1 MSKVT
6 KTVLSAIAVIALAIG
21 GGLLGAN
28 LSGNNG
34 GGSAAA
40 SSNLIEEIKQRGEL
54 RVGVAIAPPLTAEQE
69 DGTLGGP
76 NLIPL
81 QMLADQLGVKL
92 VPVAAEWKNIVAGL
106 QAGRYDF
113 AANLDATVERS
124 LSIMFT
130 DPVYKYQGVFVVP
143 ANSPYNTAEEL
154 LASGEAI
161 GTAQGS
167 APEAAL
173 VALGANISATDTY
186 ANIISA
192 MNAGRVVAEFTDSPT
207 AVGQAQADP
216 NLKIIVPNPIIYT
229 ADVSYGVPANIDLHS
244 LTTVNIAI
252 ARAIGSGA
260 MTAAYTKVNYLEI
273 DNLGDL
279 QKK

>member
-1 MSKVT
+1 MSKIT
-6 KTVLSAIAVIALAIG
+6 KTVLSAIAVVVLALG

-28 LSGNNG
+28 LAGSNTSGD
-34 GGSAAA
+34 
-40 SSNLIEEIKQRGEL
+40 SNSTSLIEQIKQRGEL
-54 RVGVAIAPPLTAEQE
+54 RVGVAIAPPLTAEQP

-81 QMLADQLGVKL
+81 QKLADELGVKL

-113 AANLDATVERS
+113 AANLDATVSRGA
-124 LSIMFT
+124 SIMFT

-143 ANSPYNTAEEL
+143 ADSPYNTATDL
-154 LASGEAI
+154 LASKKAI

-173 VALGANISATDTY
+173 IALGATVTPTDTY
-186 ANIISA
+186 ANIVAS
-192 MNAGRVVAEFTDSPT
+192 MKAGRVAAEFTDSPT
-207 AVGQAQADP
+207 AVGQAQADKT
-216 NLKIIVPNPIIYT
+216 LKIIVPSPIIYT
-229 ADVSYGVPANIDLHS
+229 ADVSYGVPATIDLHS
-244 LTTVNIAI
+244 LTVVNIAI
-252 ARAIGSGA
+252 ARAIGNGE
-260 MTAAYTKVNYLEI
+260 MTAAYAKVNYLEI

-279 QKK
+279 EKK